1 MKTVKTIG
9 TFIIILITIVLACS
23 CGGREYRP
31 FDQGVKA
38 IQAHDL
44 YEIQTTAIIDSALN
58 DLAQ

>member
-1 MKTVKTIG
+1 MKTVKALG
-9 TFIIILITIVLACS
+9 AAIIIFITIVLACS

-44 YEIQTTAIIDSALN
+44 YEIQTTAIIDSALT